1 MQELTTPPRLFSK
14 RFITYG
20 GIVILITG
28 IILWLSGSFTEEQN
42 QQPND
47 FEIMDSV
54 EVVKPTDV

>member
-14 RFITYG
+14 RFITIG

-28 IILWLSGSFTEEQN
+28 MLLWLSGAFSEQETY
-42 QQPND
+42 PD
-47 FEIMDSV
+47 EYEIMDSI